1 MFNFLKSRAFWT
13 TVAHV
18 AVVGGGA
25 YASYA
30 HGSPLP
36 LVVSGGVNALLHS
49 PVQSTPT
56 E

>member
-1 MFNFLKSRAFWT
+1 MFNFLKSRAFWM

-36 LVVSGGVNALLHS
+36 LVVTSGVNALLDS
-49 PVQSTPT
+49 PLSPIPT